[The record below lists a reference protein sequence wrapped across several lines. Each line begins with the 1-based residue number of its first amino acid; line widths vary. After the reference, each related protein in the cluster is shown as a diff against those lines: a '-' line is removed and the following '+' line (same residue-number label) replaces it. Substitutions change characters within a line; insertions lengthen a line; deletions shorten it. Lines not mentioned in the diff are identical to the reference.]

1 MLLRM
6 CPRETKTYVPPET
19 YVSVRGTGIH
29 HRPGLQTLRSPRDA
43 RGGERRH
50 LPPTHHE
57 SALQGMSCGRAR
69 HRTGSPE
76 APTLKPDPE
85 DHRGLESLYRGVQE
99 RQSVQT
105 ESRLVARGAAGRMGS
120 RCTCRAGIRGGGVN
134 VPEPRCGQVHPG
146 VSHTP
151 PDRADETLDFRA
163 RSVYLDKPSAHVPS
177 PSSHPPLCKLTHR
190 LKGFPGSVLV
200 SPFGET
206 FSSPEQ
212 TLQDPVI
219 VLLRDSVTRGPTSP
233 VAQGPSC
240 FSPTRPPQTN
250 FAGTA
255 HPLPGE
261 PPTARASLC
270 SRASPGNRPFRR
282 KQVPPEPSLIPNSLL
297 CRPAQYLP
305 SSGFWE
311 HLVSLWAVTLVL
323 QGMWTGPRSSLTPGL
338 GRRGHRP
345 HPMPPPARP
354 R

>member
-76 APTLKPDPE
+76 APADPE

-219 VLLRDSVTRGPTSP
+219 VLLRDSVTRGRPHLWLRALRVSAPHDLPRPISQARRTLCP
-233 VAQGPSC
+233 VS
-240 FSPTRPPQTN
+240 RPPPGPASAPALPPG
-250 FAGTA
+250 AG
-255 HPLPGE
+255 LFE
-261 PPTARASLC
+261 
-270 SRASPGNRPFRR
+270 GNR
-282 KQVPPEPSLIPNSLL
+282 SLL
-297 CRPAQYLP
+297 SPA
-305 SSGFWE
+305 
-311 HLVSLWAVTLVL
+311 
-323 QGMWTGPRSSLTPGL
+323 
-338 GRRGHRP
+338 
-345 HPMPPPARP
+345 
-354 R
+354 